1 VRRSFDRAGLGY
13 VMHVSDLGVEIA
25 VDRLS
30 RSRGDLSGEVNVSMG
45 LPGTRS
51 ADGYLHSARFNLS
64 SGPAR
69 GALARTLA
77 KRSSAEDIDW
87 EDLLEDFCRRVMVQ
101 EREGSPVEFVGDRPT
116 RIAAAWQLDPILPA
130 EKPTILYGEGG
141 TGKSTLAT
149 AIAVSVETGV
159 AVIEGWIPRQ
169 APVLYLDWETSADDV
184 DEHVKGVARGANIP
198 RTVTLRY
205 RRCFGPLADQVE
217 EIARIVTEHH
227 IGLLV
232 VDSIGLAAGSSGDGT
247 DASDSA
253 IRLFAA
259 FRAIGTTVLAIDH
272 VSKGD
277 ALDPTKPARPYGSIY
292 KTNLARATFELK
304 RAAPAGDVA
313 RIGVYN
319 TKSNVRS
326 LLPPIGL
333 EAEHGEDGLIRY
345 VPFDIAM
352 DAELGRKASVWDR
365 ARAVLADGPMADDEL
380 AEELEVKSNV
390 LRSTLSRVAKQGL
403 VERLPSSKKWHLITP
418 LTTFEEGESR

>member
-1 VRRSFDRAGLGY
+1 VKRTFAREGLGY
-13 VMHVSDLGVEIA
+13 VMHVPELAIELS

-30 RSRGDLSGEVNVSMG
+30 RTRGDLSGEVSVAFGM
-45 LPGTRS
+45 PGTRS
-51 ADGYLHSARFNLS
+51 SDGNLHAARFNLS

-69 GALARTLA
+69 GSLAKTLA
-77 KRSSAEDIDW
+77 KRSGTEDVDW
-87 EDLLEDFCRRVMVQ
+87 EDLLEDFCRRVMSA
-101 EREGSPVEFVGDRPT
+101 ERQGSPIEFVGDRPT
-116 RIAAAWQLDPILPA
+116 RIAPAWQLDPILPS

-159 AVIEGWIPRQ
+159 AVIEGWIPRR
-169 APVLYLDWETSADDV
+169 APVLYLDWETSPDDV

-198 RTVTLRY
+198 GKVTLRY
-205 RRCFGPLADQVE
+205 RRCFGPLADQTD
-217 EIARIVTEHH
+217 EIARLVATEG

-232 VDSIGLAAGSSGDGT
+232 VDSIGLAAGSSSDGT
-247 DASDSA
+247 DASESA

-292 KTNLARATFELK
+292 KTNLARATFELR
-304 RAAPAGDVA
+304 RATPMGDIA
-313 RIGVYN
+313 RVGVYN

-326 LLPPIGL
+326 LLPPMGL
-333 EAEHGEDGLIRY
+333 ELEHRDDGVIRY
-345 VPFDIAM
+345 SPFDIAM

-380 AEELEVKSNV
+380 AEELDVKANV

-403 VERLPSSKKWHLITP
+403 VERLPSSKKWSLIHA
-418 LTTFEEGESR
+418 S